1 MLVFLYNNIGDNML
15 IDLKILN
22 GNLDVKFD
30 KYTYL
35 YTVRIDN
42 DLNKLDFSYI
52 LDNNVSINIRDN
64 NNITDGSIVYI
75 DVFNGKRIITYTFN
89 IYKDDTNEVINVI
102 NIEDELLLEK
112 SNENFITTNLLF
124 TVMFF
129 IIIFLYLLIFR
140 KLKK

>member
-22 GNLDVKFD
+22 GNLDIKFD
-30 KYTYL
+30 KYTYN

-89 IYKDDTNEVINVI
+89 IYKDNTNEVINVM
-102 NIEDELLLEK
+102 NIDDELLLEK